1 MKEDFVETKD
11 SDSIKKALEN
21 AEIEY
26 EEYDYHDEIII
37 ELSTGMKFY
46 FDSEGLMTGIRP

>member
-1 MKEDFVETKD
+1 MKEDFVEIKD
-11 SDSIKKALEN
+11 NDSIKKALEN

-26 EEYDYHDEIII
+26 EEYDDHDEIII